1 MNKGYTSVSRHHLVS
16 RSIGKR
22 SAGTTAV
29 SYPRNQVEWSY
40 QEGSMFSQ
48 QSVQRAA
55 ARTTIQPQHHRVG
68 AGLILG
74 LHKPEDSRQLQQS
87 PKCPTCSKSTP
98 SCADEGLD
106 VSLLHQINM
115 EPHKKNCLIEE
126 FVDRVLTCCDRL
138 QVLTSSAGVFHWPHS
153 GNRSSV

>member
-1 MNKGYTSVSRHHLVS
+1 MNKGYTSVSRHHPVS
-16 RSIGKR
+16 RSIGQR

-55 ARTTIQPQHHRVG
+55 TRTTIQPQHHRVG

-87 PKCPTCSKSTP
+87 PKRPTCSKATP
-98 SCADEGLD
+98 SCADQHGTSQKELSYRRIGD
-106 VSLLHQINM
+106 
-115 EPHKKNCLIEE
+115 
-126 FVDRVLTCCDRL
+126 LTCCDRL
-138 QVLTSSAGVFHWPHS
+138 QVLTSNAGVFHWPHS